1 MKSAASRP
9 SNDPINY
16 PITRSPDYPIRPFT
30 SAPVAALG
38 LLALFIASVTA
49 QAPDDLVTVLGRV
62 GDRVQHYYGRAQ
74 SIVCIERVM
83 VQPMRND
90 LTPDGFGRVLEFELR
105 IDWEA
110 TENDQPLEAKVFRE
124 LRRVNGRAPRPNYE
138 AGCLDP
144 KSGALEPLAF
154 LLPHHRGEYTFARNG
169 VGRLKDRR
177 TMMLDYKSRAP
188 GPIDA
193 KWKGDCV
200 SIDAPGRT
208 KGRIWIDEVTHDVLR
223 LDEQLTGQFEYRVPR
238 EHWGFNG
245 PQTWV
250 IERADSSIRYRPV
263 AFRDPDETV
272 LLPESIDLLTIF
284 RGAQSYRIAQT
295 FSGYKRFITGG
306 RVVK

>member
-1 MKSAASRP
+1 MKSAANRP
-9 SNDPINY
+9 SNDPINCPIDY
-16 PITRSPDYPIRPFT
+16 PITRLPDYPIRL
-30 SAPVAALG
+30 SAVLG
-38 LLALFIASVTA
+38 VLAVLIAGVVA

-74 SIVCIERVM
+74 SIVCNERVT
-83 VQPMRND
+83 VQPMSHD
-90 LTPDGFGRVLEFELR
+90 LTPAGLGRVLEFELR
-105 IDWEA
+105 IDWDA
-110 TENDQPLEAKVFRE
+110 SENDQPLEARVIRE
-124 LRRVNGRAPRPNYE
+124 LRKVNGRAPRPNYE
-138 AGCLDP
+138 PGCLDP

-154 LLPHHRGEYTFARNG
+154 LLPHHRGEYTFAWNG
-169 VGRLKDRR
+169 VGRLKNQR
-177 TMMLDYKSRAP
+177 TVMLDYKSRAP

-208 KGRIWIDEVTHDVLR
+208 KGRIWIDEGTHDVLR

-263 AFRDPDETV
+263 AFRDPDEIV
-272 LLPESIDLLTIF
+272 LLPESIEVVTIF

>member
-1 MKSAASRP
+1 LIGALT
-9 SNDPINY
+9 Y
-16 PITRSPDYPIRPFT
+16 PILLSAVLAVLALLT
-30 SAPVAALG
+30 SA
-38 LLALFIASVTA
+38 VTA
-49 QAPDDLVTVLGRV
+49 QAPGDLDTVLGRV

-74 SIVCIERVM
+74 SIVCLERVM
-83 VQPMRND
+83 VQPMRHD
-90 LTPDGFGRVLEFELR
+90 LTPEGFGRVLEFELR
-105 IDWEA
+105 IDWDA
-110 TENDQPLEAKVFRE
+110 LSENDRPLEARVIRE

-154 LLPHHRGEYTFARNG
+154 LLPHNRGEYTFAWNG

-177 TMMLDYKSRAP
+177 TMMLNYKSRAP

-223 LDEQLTGQFEYRVPR
+223 LDEQLTGQFEYRIPR
-238 EHWGFNG
+238 EHWGFNR

-263 AFRDPDETV
+263 EFRDPDETV
-272 LLPESIDLLTIF
+272 LLPESIEVLTVF

>member
-1 MKSAASRP
+1 MKVAANRTANP
-9 SNDPINY
+9 PINY
-16 PITRSPDYPIRPFT
+16 PITRLPDYPMRVWL
-30 SAPVAALG
+30 AAALG
-38 LLALFIASVTA
+38 MLALCAAGITA
-49 QAPDDLVTVLGRV
+49 QEPSDLVTVLGRV

-74 SIVCIERVM
+74 SIVCTERVL
-83 VQPMRND
+83 VQPMRHD
-90 LTPDGFGRVLEFELR
+90 MTADGFGRVLEFELR
-105 IDWEA
+105 IDWDA
-110 TENDQPLEAKVFRE
+110 LSENDRPLEARVIRE
-124 LRRVNGRAPRPNYE
+124 LRKVNGRAPRPNYE

-154 LLPHHRGEYTFARNG
+154 LLPHHRGEYTFAWNG

-208 KGRIWIDEVTHDVLR
+208 KGRVWIDEVTHDVLR
-223 LDEQLTGQFEYRVPR
+223 LDEQLTGRFEYRVPR
-238 EHWGFNG
+238 EHWGYNG

-272 LLPESIDLLTIF
+272 LLPESIDVVTIF

-295 FSGYKRFITGG
+295 FSGYKRFMTGG
-306 RVVK
+306 RIVK

>member
-1 MKSAASRP
+1 M
-9 SNDPINY
+9 
-16 PITRSPDYPIRPFT
+16 
-30 SAPVAALG
+30 SAPAFALCV
-38 LLALFIASVTA
+38 LALVTAGVVA

-74 SIVCIERVM
+74 SIVCNERVT
-83 VQPMRND
+83 VQPMSHD
-90 LTPDGFGRVLEFELR
+90 LTPAGLGRVLEFELR
-105 IDWEA
+105 IDWDA
-110 TENDQPLEAKVFRE
+110 SENDQPLEARVIRE
-124 LRRVNGRAPRPNYE
+124 LRKVNGRAPRPNYE
-138 AGCLDP
+138 PGCLDP

-154 LLPHHRGEYTFARNG
+154 LLPHHRGEYTFAWNG
-169 VGRLKDRR
+169 VGRLKKQR
-177 TMMLDYKSRAP
+177 TVMLDYKSRAP

-208 KGRIWIDEVTHDVLR
+208 KGRIWIDEGTHDVLR

-263 AFRDPDETV
+263 AFRDPDEIV
-272 LLPESIDLLTIF
+272 LLPESIELVTIF

-295 FSGYKRFITGG
+295 FSGYRRFITGG